1 MVNAVSKSL
10 RIEIVSDVVCP
21 WCYIGKANLEKAI
34 SELKLE
40 YQNLEIH
47 IEFKPFRLDPNLP
60 SSGLPRDEVLSK
72 KFGSKERM
80 LEIFENTIQAASDS
94 GIQMEFK
101 TGIMQ
106 PNTLDSHRLIRLA
119 KEFSLQE
126 SMAKSLFKAYFTDNL
141 DLTEKNTLT
150 QIAVQV
156 GIPENRIELFWN
168 ENEFWK
174 ETLEEETHIR
184 ELGIS
189 GVPFFILNHRYAFSG
204 AQPVET
210 MLEILKDIIEN
221 KS

>member
-1 MVNAVSKSL
+1 
-10 RIEIVSDVVCP
+10 
-21 WCYIGKANLEKAI
+21 
-34 SELKLE
+34 
-40 YQNLEIH
+40 
-47 IEFKPFRLDPNLP
+47 
-60 SSGLPRDEVLSK
+60 
-72 KFGSKERM
+72 
-80 LEIFENTIQAASDS
+80 
-94 GIQMEFK
+94 
-101 TGIMQ
+101 
-106 PNTLDSHRLIRLA
+106 
-119 KEFSLQE
+119 
-126 SMAKSLFKAYFTDNL
+126 
-141 DLTEKNTLT
+141 
-150 QIAVQV
+150 V